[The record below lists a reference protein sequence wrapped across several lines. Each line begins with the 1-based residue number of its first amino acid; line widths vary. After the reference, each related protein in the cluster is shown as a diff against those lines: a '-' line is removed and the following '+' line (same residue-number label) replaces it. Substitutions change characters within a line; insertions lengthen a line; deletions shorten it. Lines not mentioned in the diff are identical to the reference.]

1 MTIRCL
7 QKTALFPQVA
17 ILSVCATLL
26 PIQAMAGY
34 VQENLVSDISGLAK
48 NFDTHLTNPWGISF
62 SATGPFWVSNNRDGT
77 STLYNTSG
85 TPQALVVTVPTKSGS
100 GTGSPTGQVFNSNNG
115 TGAFSGDRFIFAT
128 EDGTIS
134 GWSSGTN
141 AVKRAEGS
149 ADSVY
154 KGLAIDNTSNRLYAA
169 NFGNTGKIDAFN
181 TNYTSTLAGQFVDPN
196 LPANYAPFNIQNIG
210 GVLYVAYAFKGN
222 TSDTDETTGD
232 GLGIVNKYDTNG
244 NLINRLITGG
254 QLNAPWGFALAPSD
268 FGEYSNNLLVGNF
281 GDGKINAYDP
291 ISGAYRGTL
300 ADPFG
305 NPIQIDG
312 LWGLAFGNGGNGGA
326 KNKLYFAAGINN
338 EVNGLFGSLA
348 VVPEPDSLSLIGIGL
363 LGLAVSRRLN
373 KLHN

>member
-7 QKTALFPQVA
+7 QQAALFPKVA

-34 VQENLVSDISGLAK
+34 VQENLVSDLPGLAK

-62 SATGPFWVSNNRDGT
+62 NATGPFWVSNNHDGT

-100 GTGSPTGQVFNSNNG
+100 GTGSPTGQVFNANNG

-149 ADSVY
+149 TDSVY

-181 TNYTSTLAGQFVDPN
+181 TNYTSTLAGQFIDPN
-196 LPANYAPFNIQNIG
+196 LPEKYAPFNIQNIG

-222 TSDTDETTGD
+222 TSDTDETAGD

-244 NLINRLITGG
+244 NFINRLITGG
-254 QLNAPWGFALAPSD
+254 QLNAPWGFALAPSN
-268 FGEYSNNLLVGNF
+268 FGEYSNDLLVGNF
-281 GDGKINAYDP
+281 GDGRINAYDP
-291 ISGAYRGTL
+291 TSGAFQGTL
-300 ADPFG
+300 TDPSG
-305 NPIQIDG
+305 NPLVIEG
-312 LWGLAFGNGGNGGA
+312 LWGLAFGNGGNAGA
-326 KNKLYFAAGINN
+326 RNKLYFAAGING

-348 VVPEPDSLSLIGIGL
+348 VPEPDSLSLIGIGL
-363 LGLAVSRRLN
+363 LGLVVSRRLT
-373 KLHN
+373 KL

>member
-7 QKTALFPQVA
+7 QKAALFPKVA

-62 SATGPFWVSNNRDGT
+62 NATGPFWVSNNRDGT

-100 GTGSPTGQVFNSNNG
+100 GTGSPTGQVFNTNNG

-149 ADSVY
+149 TDSVY

-181 TNYTSTLAGQFVDPN
+181 TNYTSTLAGQFIDPN
-196 LPANYAPFNIQNIG
+196 LPEKYAPFNIQNIG

-232 GLGIVNKYDTNG
+232 GLGIVNKYDPNG
-244 NLINRLITGG
+244 NFINRLITGG

-268 FGEYSNNLLVGNF
+268 FGEYSNDLLVGNF
-281 GDGKINAYDP
+281 GDGRINAYDP
-291 ISGAYRGTL
+291 TSGAFQGTL
-300 ADPFG
+300 TDPSG
-305 NPIQIDG
+305 NPIVIEG
-312 LWGLAFGNGGNGGA
+312 LWGLAFGNGGNAGA

-348 VVPEPDSLSLIGIGL
+348 VPEPDSLSLIGIGL

-373 KLHN
+373 RLQN